1 MAFWNVGKKQP
12 VGQPDEP
19 AVVDE
24 FEIHDYIGGL
34 AEFIEECNTPL
45 TLSIQGSW
53 GTGKTSIMNL
63 VNNRLKEDNA
73 EKGERIIPIWFNTWQ
88 FSQFNMSEQLP
99 ISLINS
105 LINKLDVKDS
115 AIKDKTQKVMKGLR
129 YCYLIGK
136 AASIAALELSGAGIT
151 AETLK
156 KASEGAE
163 STVNELNQ
171 SDPSISIENL
181 KKTFTD
187 CITKKL
193 EERNID
199 REKGRIVIF
208 IDDLDRL
215 NPGKAVEL
223 LEVLKLFLDCKHC
236 VFVLAI
242 DYDVVFFL

>member
-1 MAFWNVGKKQP
+1 MGQKHP

-24 FEIHDYIGGL
+24 FEIEDYIGGL

-99 ISLINS
+99 ISLISS
-105 LINKLDVKDS
+105 LINKLDVQDT
-115 AIKDKTQKVMKGLR
+115 AINDKTKKVLKGLR

-136 AASIAALELSGAGIT
+136 AASIAALELSGAQNT
-151 AETLK
+151 AEMAK
-156 KASEGAE
+156 KGYEGAE
-163 STVNELNQ
+163 AAVSELSQ
-171 SDPSISIENL
+171 SDPSVSIENL
-181 KKTFTD
+181 KNTFTD
-187 CITKKL
+187 CITKNWKK
-193 EERNID
+193 ET
-199 REKGRIVIF
+199 
-208 IDDLDRL
+208 
-215 NPGKAVEL
+215 
-223 LEVLKLFLDCKHC
+223 
-236 VFVLAI
+236 
-242 DYDVVFFL
+242 